1 MHPALAPMLGYDEP
15 GLAGM
20 GAEGAVAQPVPGQSF
35 AGGGRDMT
43 EGGDGL
49 VGECPDGRAGLWLPV
64 GFGNRDGDVVESWA
78 CTLPA
83 GFTERL
89 VGDAEALRAE
99 AAEQAASDQGMLV
112 EAGRV
117 MVDGRPAFRRIVRLP
132 AGAIAAAVYVADL
145 VVPVGDE
152 LGVQI
157 TVSCGAL
164 SDLLAPPTSTGIHQ
178 RAREDRPHLRAG
190 RASGPM
196 GTKTPRLGL
205 TAAREQA
212 GHTQVTLAEALG
224 VLPQTV
230 SYWETGA
237 KTPRVRIRPR
247 LAAVLGISLE
257 QLDRLIRGEAFHLPG
272 AGQVAGPGAA
282 QWVIDVAGLPRRPY
296 PPVPIPATALMLSA
310 ASSEDGLSRARRRL
324 TEITPAVRIVAHA
337 ART

>member
-1 MHPALAPMLGYDEP
+1 
-15 GLAGM
+15 
-20 GAEGAVAQPVPGQSF
+20 
-35 AGGGRDMT
+35 
-43 EGGDGL
+43 
-49 VGECPDGRAGLWLPV
+49 
-64 GFGNRDGDVVESWA
+64 
-78 CTLPA
+78 
-83 GFTERL
+83 
-89 VGDAEALRAE
+89 
-99 AAEQAASDQGMLV
+99 MLV
-112 EAGRV
+112 EADRV

-132 AGAIAAAVYVADL
+132 AGAIAAAVYVAEH

-164 SDLLAPPTSTGIHQ
+164 SDLLAPPIGAHQ
-178 RAREDRPHLRAG
+178 RAHDDRPHPRAG
-190 RASGPM
+190 RTPGQM

-205 TAAREQA
+205 AAAREQA
-212 GHTQVTLAEALG
+212 GHTQVTLAEALD

-237 KTPRVRIRPR
+237 KTPRARIRPAF
-247 LAAVLGISLE
+247 AAALGISLE

-272 AGQVAGPGAA
+272 APQMAGPGAA